1 MDTKTI
7 WRHLAVCHQTLEYNF
22 HTCTL
27 RSSNNN
33 AVLKSSNNNAVFIW
47 YNVLIGYFSSMSTE
61 LILKEFMTAS
71 PGGIQRK

>member
-27 RSSNNN
+27 KSSNNNAVLKSSNNN

-47 YNVLIGYFSSMSTE
+47 YNVLIGCF
-61 LILKEFMTAS
+61 LV
-71 PGGIQRK
+71 

>member
-27 RSSNNN
+27 KSSNNN

-47 YNVLIGYFSSMSTE
+47 YNVLIGCF
-61 LILKEFMTAS
+61 LV
-71 PGGIQRK
+71 